1 MVSSSGPVPF
11 LFGLI
16 DSSTP
21 YFIVYLLPF
30 ALLLPLSIFYLFKNE
45 GDGIEPYVFE
55 HTALNRRPED
65 GPSKKPDTEWLNM

>member
-1 MVSSSGPVPF
+1 MASSSAPVPF

-21 YFIVYLLPF
+21 FWFVYLLPLV
-30 ALLLPLSIFYLFKNE
+30 LLLPLSIFYLFKNE

-55 HTALNRRPED
+55 HTALNKRPED
-65 GPSKKPDTEWLNM
+65 APGKKPETEWLNM

>member
-1 MVSSSGPVPF
+1 MPSSSAPVPF

-21 YFIVYLLPF
+21 YFLVYLAPLL
-30 ALLLPLSIFYLFKNE
+30 LLLPLCIFYLFKND

-65 GPSKKPDTEWLNM
+65 TPSKKPDTEWLNM